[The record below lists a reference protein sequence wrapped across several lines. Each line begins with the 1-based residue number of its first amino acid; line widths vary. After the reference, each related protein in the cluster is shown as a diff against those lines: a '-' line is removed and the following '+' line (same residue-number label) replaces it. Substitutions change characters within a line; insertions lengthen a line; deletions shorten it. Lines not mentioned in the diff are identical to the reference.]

1 MGQGLTISNI
11 RNRIKPNNH
20 QGQLLGNKMR
30 VIQIP
35 TISSQ
40 TIPPWSCTPSSSAT
54 RPHSQTPKILALTI
68 QAIASHSGNICSAG
82 TNTKPAKVPQVP
94 GAFLAKPEP
103 KPKAKKCQKLRQT
116 LWACMGRVFL
126 NKNADNHCA
135 DASPCVLRCQ

>member
-1 MGQGLTISNI
+1 
-11 RNRIKPNNH
+11 
-20 QGQLLGNKMR
+20 
-30 VIQIP
+30 IP

-135 DASPCVLRCQ
+135 DASPCVLRCQTAALLLQHRPDQSPVPLEITAAKVQPVAVQC